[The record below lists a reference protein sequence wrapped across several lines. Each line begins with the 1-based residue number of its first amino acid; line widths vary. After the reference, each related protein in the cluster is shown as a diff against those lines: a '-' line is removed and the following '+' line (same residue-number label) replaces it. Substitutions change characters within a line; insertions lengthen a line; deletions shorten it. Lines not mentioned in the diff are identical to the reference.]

1 MKAGLL
7 NRRIEIQRKGGARDG
22 WGQLLAQS
30 WLPHLQL
37 WAHVRRFGGPQDTA
51 MDAPADAE
59 RTGIRT
65 GTGTS
70 TRMRVRYRQDIQA
83 GMRAV
88 QGRTVYEIVAV
99 VPDEERRE
107 HMDLL
112 CKVLA

>member
-7 NRRIEIQRKGGARDG
+7 NRRIEIQRRGGARDD
-22 WGQLLAQS
+22 WGQLLTQS

-37 WAHVRRFGGPQDTA
+37 WAHVLRFGGLQNPA
-51 MDAPADAE
+51 EDAAADAE
-59 RTGIRT
+59 RTGTRT
-65 GTGTS
+65 GTC
-70 TRMRVRYRQDIQA
+70 MRVRYRQDIQA

-88 QGRTVYEIVAV
+88 LGSTAYEIVAV